1 MVKNI
6 ISETKKLS
14 QNKQIKV
21 FSPFF
26 VTKLPGG
33 IGNQLFSLFASRYL
47 AQESGLINFLDFG
60 GIDYSHHKTRYDIS
74 EFELKSHELSLG
86 PENKKRFL
94 FNAISRIQDLK
105 FRLGSR
111 SQALAR
117 PLRVYSCELDPLNS
131 ARVTSMI
138 RDISRYKHLNVFSS
152 ISGYFPDFSFF
163 DKLNHAEGKVLV
175 VKNPSNQFI
184 EFKQYLVSRRVLGVH
199 IRLKDYL
206 IHPTTIGNLSRNYFL
221 SCIREALLRQ
231 DYDEIWF
238 FSDSPH
244 EALER
249 FKDVEFAKQVR
260 FVGMDESLTPC
271 EELSTLQECSGI
283 VCSNS
288 TFSYWAAK
296 FMSERDGNTHV
307 YIPSSFRKDDK
318 TRIHGLPSSWS
329 ICPVQ
334 WTE

>member
-1 MVKNI
+1 MVKKI
-6 ISETKKLS
+6 ISETKIHS

-21 FSPFF
+21 LSPFF

-60 GIDYSHHKTRYDIS
+60 GVDYSHHETRYDIS
-74 EFELKSHELSLG
+74 EFELKNHELILRL
-86 PENKKRFL
+86 ENRRGFIP
-94 FNAISRIQDLK
+94 NSISRLQDLK

-117 PLRVYSCELDPLNS
+117 PLRVYSCELDPLKS

-138 RDISRYKHLNVFSS
+138 RDISRYKHLGLFPS

-163 DKLNHAEGKVLV
+163 DKLNDSGDKVLV

-184 EFKQYLVSRRVLGVH
+184 ELKQYLVYRRVLGVH

-206 IHPTTIGNLSRNYFL
+206 IHPTTIGNLSRDFFL
-221 SCIREALLRQ
+221 NCIREAIHRQ
-231 DYDEIWF
+231 DYDEVWF

-249 FKDVEFAKQVR
+249 FKGLGLGKKVR
-260 FVGMDESLTPC
+260 FVGMDKSLTPC
-271 EELSTLQECSGI
+271 EELSLLQECKGI

-296 FMSERDGNTHV
+296 FMVERDSTSPV
-307 YIPSSFRKDDK
+307 YIPSSFRKDGK
-318 TRIHGLPSSWS
+318 ARIHGLPSSWS
-329 ICPVQ
+329 SCPVQ

>member
-1 MVKNI
+1 M
-6 ISETKKLS
+6 LP
-14 QNKQIKV
+14 
-21 FSPFF
+21 PFF

-47 AQESGLINFLDFG
+47 AQESGRINFLDFG
-60 GIDYSHHKTRYDIS
+60 SIDYSHHTTKYDVS
-74 EFELKSHELSLG
+74 EFELRNHELTLA
-86 PENKKRFL
+86 PENKEGL
-94 FNAISRIQDLK
+94 IFNAISRMHDLK

-111 SQALAR
+111 SQALAK
-117 PLRVYSCELDPLNS
+117 PLKVYSCELEPLNS
-131 ARVTSMI
+131 SRVTSMI
-138 RDISRYKHLNVFSS
+138 NQISRDKHLSVFSS

-163 DKLNHAEGKVLV
+163 DKLNDAKGKVLV

-184 EFKQYLVSRRVLGVH
+184 ELKQYLVSRRVLGVH

-221 SCIREALLRQ
+221 SCIRGALLRQ

-244 EALER
+244 DALER
-249 FKDVEFAKQVR
+249 FRDVEFGKQVR
-260 FVGMDESLTPC
+260 FVGIDESLTPC

-288 TFSYWAAK
+288 TFSFWAAK
-296 FMSERDGNTHV
+296 FMSERDGSSHV
-307 YIPSSFRKDDK
+307 YIPSSFRKDGK
-318 TRIHGLPSSWS
+318 ARIHGLHSSW
-329 ICPVQ
+329 IRCPVE
-334 WTE
+334 WIG